1 VPRKQHSDSRPVE
14 VWESAQL
21 IKFRAVADADEWA
34 AAWRLTLCGLR
45 RSEVLGMRWEA
56 IDLERGEAVVQA
68 GRVLLNGK
76 RTATDDPKSTAS
88 HRTVSV
94 EEMHPG
100 TVALLRTQ
108 RLARPLTGSSCR
120 IPR

>member
-1 VPRKQHSDSRPVE
+1 
-14 VWESAQL
+14 
-21 IKFRAVADADEWA
+21 
-34 AAWRLTLCGLR
+34 
-45 RSEVLGMRWEA
+45 MRWEA

-100 TVALLRTQ
+100 MVALLRT
-108 RLARPLTGSSCR
+108 LKARQAADRHVLGAG
-120 IPR
+120 PR